1 MELRHMATQSVD
13 LTAEAR
19 IPRDSAWFSGHFP
32 GQPVLPGIAQL
43 ALVFDLIQAH
53 AGHALRIVEMSR
65 IRFKRMILPEDPVT
79 IIATPKPGRSDVYT
93 FRIEK
98 IDGLVTT
105 GTMTVAPSRT

>member
-1 MELRHMATQSVD
+1 
-13 LTAEAR
+13 
-19 IPRDSAWFSGHFP
+19 
-32 GQPVLPGIAQL
+32 
-43 ALVFDLIQAH
+43 
-53 AGHALRIVEMSR
+53 MSR